1 MPNLQPQTLVALIGL
16 AGVIVG
22 FLLRGVGVWLWRL
35 VTKGAISDRAALMG
49 TMADT
54 IAKMRETG
62 VSQDDLDRFEHYLKG
77 KARPDLA
84 ISGATAANLTVDTT
98 SIEYFENGMEPFD
111 PNTQAAMNMVAEAK
125 AIDIEA
131 HINARLRHL
140 KFLANEGDGEAIDQA
155 QAAWVS
161 YRDAQ
166 AKVAV
171 EPFAGGS
178 IRHLIWWSEVRVASV
193 ARLKQIDSEIAQRE
207 SDATI

>member
-1 MPNLQPQTLVALIGL
+1 MALIGL
-16 AGVIVG
+16 SGGIGAL
-22 FLLRGVGVWLWRL
+22 LLRGAGVWLWRL

-49 TMADT
+49 TMAET
-54 IAKMRETG
+54 IAKMRESG

-84 ISGATAANLTVDTT
+84 IIGAPAANLEIDTT

-125 AIDIEA
+125 VIDIEA
-131 HINARLRHL
+131 HIYARLHHL
-140 KFLANEGDGEAIDQA
+140 KLLANEEDGEAIDKA

-178 IRHLIWWSEVRVASV
+178 IRHLIWWSEIRVASV
-193 ARLKQIDSEIAQRE
+193 ERLKQIDSAIAKHDP
-207 SDATI
+207 DALI